1 MQDLKRTRISQNEMD
16 KLTLIEKKERR
27 SEYKRNWNAN
37 NKEKVKRMR
46 KENII
51 KTSVTRK
58 AQIKEHRKNNP
69 LIMFTRNTLVRVMT
83 EKAKQV
89 MINLP
94 YSQDDFKFHIESQ
107 FQKGM
112 SWENRSEWHIDHIK
126 PLSLFIKEGIYDLNI
141 INDLNNLKPMWAKD
155 NLEKHSKF

>member
-27 SEYKRNWNAN
+27 SEYKRNWNAD
-37 NKEKVKRMR
+37 NKEKVIRMR

-107 FQKGM
+107 FQEGM

-141 INDLNNLKPMWAKD
+141 INDLDNLKPMWAKD
-155 NLEKHSKF
+155 NLEKSSKF